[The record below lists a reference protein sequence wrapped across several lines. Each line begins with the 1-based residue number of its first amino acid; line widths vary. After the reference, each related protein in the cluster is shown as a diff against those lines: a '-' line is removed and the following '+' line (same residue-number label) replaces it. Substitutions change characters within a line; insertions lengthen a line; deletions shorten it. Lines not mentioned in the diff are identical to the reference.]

1 MEQVIDA
8 AYRIVARLSVVIDD
22 ILTKNLTKRNQTIR
36 RIESMFFI
44 VSYRIDKW
52 WQLIEL
58 ARTLLAFRFI
68 ALRLVTTNRIDKG
81 PPNLQSMV
89 DV

>member
-1 MEQVIDA
+1 MLLLSLYNPMEQVIDA

-52 WQLIEL
+52 
-58 ARTLLAFRFI
+58 
-68 ALRLVTTNRIDKG
+68 
-81 PPNLQSMV
+81 
-89 DV
+89 